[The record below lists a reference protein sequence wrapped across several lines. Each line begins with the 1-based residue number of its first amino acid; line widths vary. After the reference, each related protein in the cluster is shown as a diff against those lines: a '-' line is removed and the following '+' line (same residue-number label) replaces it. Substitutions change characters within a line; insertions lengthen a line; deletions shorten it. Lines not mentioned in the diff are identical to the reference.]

1 MTRNNLLSSC
11 ILEKKI
17 SKEEGGKKPYT
28 SKTINK
34 IATKTYISINTL
46 NVHRLNAPTKKH
58 RVVEWIQKQDPY
70 ICCPQETHFRS
81 RDIHRLK
88 VRVWKWVFYANGN

>member
-58 RVVEWIQKQDPY
+58 VEARY
-70 ICCPQETHFRS
+70 TVSNLR
-81 RDIHRLK
+81 
-88 VRVWKWVFYANGN
+88 GNRAKIEVP